1 MASVWGELKR
11 RNVVRVAVA
20 YVIIAWLILQVVD
33 VINEPL
39 SLPDWFDTVVILLL
53 AFGLPIALILSWR
66 STSRPVGSYVQS
78 ISIRLMRPPSNQWQP
93 KLRSKSLL
101 WMYKPIL

>member
-1 MASVWGELKR
+1 MRGRGMASVWGELKR

-53 AFGLPIALILSWR
+53 AFGLANSPDSQLGVRPHGPWDRTYKA
-66 STSRPVGSYVQS
+66 SR
-78 ISIRLMRPPSNQWQP
+78 
-93 KLRSKSLL
+93 
-101 WMYKPIL
+101 